1 VPSTSCKDASNVESC
16 CVEKALKGDLSDP
29 SCTPKQKGVNWFF
42 WGGVVLLLIALCIIG
57 FFVYK
62 KYYGNN
68 NFGDD
73 NLNNFGDDNFS
84 NNNNFGDDNF
94 SNNNNFGDNLGDNFV
109 ADNFDQ
115 ADLDILNM
123 PVPAVSPSK

>member
-1 VPSTSCKDASNVESC
+1 M
-16 CVEKALKGDLSDP
+16 
-29 SCTPKQKGVNWFF
+29 
-42 WGGVVLLLIALCIIG
+42 VLLLIALCIIG

-73 NLNNFGDDNFS
+73 NFDNFGDDNLNNFGDNFS
-84 NNNNFGDDNF
+84 NNND
-94 SNNNNFGDNLGDNFV
+94 LGDNFV

-115 ADLDILNM
+115 ADLEILNM